1 MKNIVTSFIFCV
13 FTFTLQ
19 SQIVSLNPAFP
30 TRTEEVTITYDAN
43 QGSKGLLG
51 LSPVYAHMGLITASS
66 SGGWKYVVGNWG
78 TDDAR
83 TKMTSIG
90 NNKHTLKIKIK
101 DFFNVPDDDQIF
113 QLAFVFRNLNG
124 TKEGK
129 TATNGDIFIP
139 FNDKPAELV
148 VNLISPTSK
157 TFVAELGSV
166 IPIRLQASLNSRV
179 QLFIGETKI
188 KDESTTEFN
197 HSINVIDKGR
207 KDIRLIVGDGDK
219 AQTFNFSY
227 TTPPDVVKAALP
239 ANTKLGYNRT
249 SSGQAILVLAA
260 PLKKYVHLIGDFND
274 WKIDNAFALNQ
285 TPDERYWWT
294 TINVTDKSYVLYQYL
309 IDGSIKVGDPM
320 SELVLDSNNDGFIP
334 SSNFPNLISF
344 PKESTTGI
352 VTMVDLNKTNFDWTD
367 QNYKRPK
374 KERLIIY
381 ELLVRDFIASRNYK
395 TLTDT
400 LDYLQKLGINA
411 IELMP
416 INEFEGNQSWGYNPS
431 YHMALDKA
439 YGSPEMFKRFV
450 NEAHKRGI
458 AVVQDVVFNHAFGQ
472 SPLVQ
477 MYWDVNTGK
486 PAIGNPYANPDAKHP
501 FNVGYD
507 LNHESPY
514 IKEWMDQ
521 ILQYWVNEYHIDGFR
536 FDLSKG
542 FTQTQST
549 ESNFSNYDASRVAIL
564 KRMADKVWA
573 NNPNTYVMLEH
584 FANNDEEKVLAEHGM
599 MLWSNLGFNYNEATM
614 GYVDNGKSDVGYS
627 NYKTRGWSKPHNIVY
642 MESHDEE
649 RLYYK
654 NTQFGNTN
662 GSYSTKDKNVALQ
675 RIGAAANI
683 FLTTPGPKMIWQ
695 FGELGFEHSIN
706 TCDNGSINTNCRLS
720 EKPIRWDYLNDLS
733 RYQLYTSFAVIN
745 KLRNT
750 HEVMHTSNFTMD
762 VRDGFKQIKL
772 DGDTL
777 DAVSIS
783 NFEMTSSAREVN
795 FTHSGTWFDIF
806 SGSQV
811 SVGTTNKSSINLS
824 PGEYRL
830 YFDRK
835 IAKPGIST
843 NVIDHDLAALLTLYP
858 NPSQERIYL
867 DVGQSDLRLT
877 SGKVFD
883 IQGRLVSSF
892 ENNEREISTNFIK
905 KEIDISSLE
914 SGYYFIVIQTNKS
927 PVLKLFIKQ

>member
-1 MKNIVTSFIFCV
+1 MKNIVASFILCLV
-13 FTFTLQ
+13 TFTLQ

-30 TRTEEVTITYDAN
+30 SRTEEVTITYDAN
-43 QGSKGLLG
+43 AGSKGLVG
-51 LSPVYAHMGLITASS
+51 VTPVYAHMGLVTATS

-78 TDDAR
+78 TDDVR
-83 TKMTSIG
+83 TRMTSIG

-101 DFFNVPDDDQIF
+101 DFFNVPDNDQIF

-124 TKEGK
+124 SREGK

-148 VNLISPTSK
+148 INFISPASK
-157 TFVAELGSV
+157 TFVADLGSS

-188 KDESTTEFN
+188 KDETTNEFN
-197 HSINVIDKGR
+197 HSINVTDKGR
-207 KDIRLIVGDGDK
+207 KDIKIIVGEGDK
-219 AQTFNFSY
+219 AQTLNFSY

-239 ANTKLGYNRT
+239 LNTKLGYNRT
-249 SSGQAILVLAA
+249 LAGQATLVLAA

-274 WKIDNAFALNQ
+274 WKIDNTFAMNQ
-285 TPDERYWWT
+285 TPDEKYWWT
-294 TINVTDKSYVLYQYL
+294 NINVAGKSKILYQYL
-309 IDGSIKVGDPM
+309 IDGTIKVGDPM
-320 SELVLDSNNDGFIP
+320 SELVLDGNNDGFIP
-334 SSNFPNLISF
+334 ASNFPDLTPF
-344 PKESTTGI
+344 PKESTNGI
-352 VTMVDLNKTNFDWTD
+352 VTLVDLNKPTFNWTD

-381 ELLVRDFIASRNYK
+381 ELLVRDFVATRNYK

-400 LDYLQKLGINA
+400 LDYLQKLGVNA

-439 YGSPEMFKRFV
+439 YGSPEMFKKFI

-458 AVVQDVVFNHAFGQ
+458 AVIQDVVFNHAFSQ

-486 PAIGNPYANPDAKHP
+486 PAVGNPYANPDAKHP

-507 LNHESPY
+507 LNHESLY
-514 IKEWMDQ
+514 VREWMDQ
-521 ILQYWVNEYHIDGFR
+521 VLDYWVKEYHIDGFR

-542 FTQTQST
+542 FTQVQST

-573 NNPNTYVMLEH
+573 NDPNTYVILEH
-584 FANNDEEKVLAEHGM
+584 FGNNDEEKVLAEHGM

-614 GYVDNGKSDVGYS
+614 GFVENGKSDVGFS
-627 NYKTRGWSKPHNIVY
+627 NYKTRGWSKPLNIVY

-649 RLYYK
+649 RLFYK
-654 NTQFGNTN
+654 NVQFGNTR
-662 GSYSTKDKNVALQ
+662 GAYSTKDKDVALQ

-683 FLTTPGPKMIWQ
+683 LLTTPGPKMIWQ
-695 FGELGFEHSIN
+695 FGELGYDFSIN
-706 TCDNGSINTNCRLS
+706 TCDNGTINTNCRLS
-720 EKPIRWDYLNDLS
+720 EKPIKWDYISDLS
-733 RYQLYTSFAVIN
+733 RFKLYTSFAVLN

-750 HEVMHTSNFTMD
+750 HEVMHTPNFSMD
-762 VRDGFKQIKL
+762 VRNGYKQIQL

-783 NFEMTSSAREVN
+783 NFEMVPSAREVN
-795 FTHSGTWFDIF
+795 FTHSGTWYDIF
-806 SGSQV
+806 TGSEVNV
-811 SVGTTNKSSINLS
+811 SNNNKVSINLDA
-824 PGEYRL
+824 GEFRL
-830 YFDRK
+830 YFDK
-835 IAKPGIST
+835 KLTKPDISV
-843 NVIDHDLAALLTLYP
+843 NVIDHGLSSNIILYP
-858 NPSQERIYL
+858 NPSQDMIYL
-867 DVGQSDLRLT
+867 DDSKSGVEIT
-877 SGKVFD
+877 SYQIFD
-883 IQGRLVSSF
+883 IYGRLITSLTKGGNDF
-892 ENNEREISTNFIK
+892 ERFISK
-905 KEIDISSLE
+905 KEIDIKELK
-914 SGYYFIVIQTNKS
+914 SGYYFILLEANKTLIVK
-927 PVLKLFIKQ
+927 PFAKQ